1 MHQIHSS
8 RRDMQPRRDAFGG
21 IMLLVRSSMSAC
33 LAATLVLAGCAGRHK
48 VEDDLD
54 TVPSTVSGPVV
65 LEVENHNWS
74 DVVLFIIH
82 DGRTHRFAQIAAA
95 RDQSFEIPPR
105 FLGEQG
111 TIRVG
116 LHRIGGR
123 DDFSTEPVSVRTG
136 STIRLTIEGK
146 LEHSSI
152 GVW

>member
-1 MHQIHSS
+1 
-8 RRDMQPRRDAFGG
+8 
-21 IMLLVRSSMSAC
+21 MLSVRSNASAC
-33 LAATLVLAGCAGRHK
+33 LAVSLLLAGCARHHRF
-48 VEDDLD
+48 DDNPQLAAPQQAV
-54 TVPSTVSGPVV
+54 TGPVV

-74 DVVLFIIH
+74 DIVLFIIH

-111 TIRVG
+111 TIRLG

-123 DDFSTEPVSVRTG
+123 ADFRTEPVSVRTG
-136 STIRLTIEGK
+136 NTIRLTIEGK
-146 LEHSSI
+146 LEHSSV

>member
-1 MHQIHSS
+1 
-8 RRDMQPRRDAFGG
+8 
-21 IMLLVRSSMSAC
+21 MLSVRSGISAC
-33 LAATLVLAGCAGRHK
+33 VAATLALAGCASHQK
-48 VEDDLD
+48 ALDDYD
-54 TVPSTVSGPVV
+54 SPQAPTVSGPVV

-95 RDQSFEIPPR
+95 RDQSFEIPSR
-105 FLGEQG
+105 FLGDQG
-111 TIRVG
+111 TIRLG

-123 DDFSTEPVSVRTG
+123 DDFRTEPVSVRTG
-136 STIRLTIEGK
+136 NTIRLTIEGK